1 MIRLSQLQL
10 EWYQIVVLVLI
21 VLFVFIFTYWL
32 YPHIISW
39 MKQKKYVG
47 YDIHK
52 QSRPETAES
61 GGIGFSIS
69 IIIGL
74 IMVGIIITSLWHEI
88 IIFTITVIIATI
100 VGWIDDRKQLSS
112 LKKIVLMFITGLPVF
127 ISNLPFIG
135 FIKISNPIL
144 PILGRLQLT
153 IIYPLTIPIIIMVM
167 TNTVNM
173 LEGYNGEGSGT
184 TSIALLFMIFA
195 SFLLGS
201 SQGIIYGLI
210 CFAGI
215 AAFYFFNRYP
225 AKIFPGDTGTLVIG
239 ASIALVGIFGSIET
253 VMILVMLPQ
262 IFNSF
267 YVIASVR
274 GFKESHTI
282 GKKDIYQD
290 SADLIH
296 ASEEGDAPITLPR
309 LLTAAGPLSEKDLVH
324 HIFGLS
330 TIAGI
335 ISLIIVL
342 LMMPF
347 FGPYDAFKI
356 LGVIS
361 ISLLVFFLVITS
373 LPKILGLSVIMV
385 VLVFIALIFLWI
397 IDQYIIDKPVNWLFG
412 ILIGMVIL
420 GLWYLITVAY
430 FWRTLR
436 HSQQVQEKN

>member
-1 MIRLSQLQL
+1 
-10 EWYQIVVLVLI
+10 
-21 VLFVFIFTYWL
+21 
-32 YPHIISW
+32 
-39 MKQKKYVG
+39 
-47 YDIHK
+47 
-52 QSRPETAES
+52 
-61 GGIGFSIS
+61 
-69 IIIGL
+69 
-74 IMVGIIITSLWHEI
+74 
-88 IIFTITVIIATI
+88 IATV

-112 LKKIVLMFITGLPVF
+112 LRKIILMFVTGLPVF
-127 ISNLPFIG
+127 IANLPFLG

-184 TSIALLFMIFA
+184 TSIALVFMILA

-201 SQGIIYGLI
+201 SQGLIYGYI
-210 CFAGI
+210 CLAGI
-215 AAFYFFNRYP
+215 GAFYFFNKYP

-253 VMILVMLPQ
+253 IMILVMLPQ

-282 GKKDIYQD
+282 DKKDILLD
-290 SADLIH
+290 SNDLIH
-296 ASEEGDAPITLPR
+296 ASEESTAPLTLPR
-309 LLTAAGPLSEKDLVH
+309 LLTASGPLSEKELVN

-335 ISLIIVL
+335 ISLIVAL
-342 LMMPF
+342 TMMPF

-361 ISLLVFFLVITS
+361 ISLLTFLLVIS
-373 LPKILGLSVIMV
+373 LFPKILGLSVIMV
-385 VLVFIALIFLWI
+385 VLVLIALGFLWI

-412 ILIGMVIL
+412 ILIGGVIL
-420 GLWYLITVAY
+420 ILWYLITLIY
-430 FWRTLR
+430 FRHTLR
-436 HSQQVQEKN
+436 QNKIKKQN

>member
-1 MIRLSQLQL
+1 MIRISQLQL

-21 VLFVFIFTYWL
+21 GLFVFGFTYWL
-32 YPHIISW
+32 YPYIISW
-39 MKQKKYVG
+39 MKRKKYVG

-61 GGIGFSIS
+61 GGIAFSIS
-69 IIIGL
+69 ITFGL
-74 IMVGIIITSLWHEI
+74 IMLGFIIPTLWHEVFIFI
-88 IIFTITVIIATI
+88 ITILIATV

-112 LKKIVLMFITGLPVF
+112 LRKIILMFVTGLPVF
-127 ISNLPFIG
+127 IANLPFLG

-184 TSIALLFMIFA
+184 TSIALVFMILA

-201 SQGIIYGLI
+201 SQGLIYGYI
-210 CFAGI
+210 CLAGI
-215 AAFYFFNRYP
+215 GAFYFFNKYP

-253 VMILVMLPQ
+253 IMILVMLPQ

-282 GKKDIYQD
+282 DKKDILLD
-290 SADLIH
+290 SNDLIH
-296 ASEEGDAPITLPR
+296 ASEESTAPLTLPR
-309 LLTAAGPLSEKDLVH
+309 LLTASGPLSEKELVN

-335 ISLIIVL
+335 ISLIVAL
-342 LMMPF
+342 TMMPF

-361 ISLLVFFLVITS
+361 ISLLTFLLVIS
-373 LPKILGLSVIMV
+373 LFPKILGLSVIMV
-385 VLVFIALIFLWI
+385 VLVLIALGFLWI

-412 ILIGMVIL
+412 ILIGGVIL
-420 GLWYLITVAY
+420 ILWYLITLIY
-430 FWRTLR
+430 FRHTLR
-436 HSQQVQEKN
+436 QNKIKKQN